1 MTPVRLSLLAVIL
14 SVLCIQVGNG
24 ILGNLLPLTLDAA
37 GYPVSAVGL
46 VVTGHALGFMAG
58 SFFGGALIRELGN
71 TRAFTVL
78 AVLGGVATV
87 CYAIATD
94 PWLWAILRA
103 LLGFGL
109 AGLFVILESWLNQSV
124 DNVRRGSVMGLYQ
137 LAQKVAYTCCHAAR
151 ATHSSPMLFSS
162 IPRVTLAASAVPVA
176 TTKGGRPP
184 RPRLT
189 RVSLW
194 TVIRR
199 VPAAA
204 AGCFSSGLINNPIAG
219 MAPIYCT
226 GIGFS
231 QSWAAILVATM
242 QVGSLLSQWPMAR
255 FSDRLDRRWVMLGS
269 AAIASATSLAI
280 VLTGASVPWLL
291 FVLFALWGGASL
303 STYAICVAQA
313 NDRAPRGAAVAISST
328 LQLLWSI
335 GSVSGPML
343 GTLAIAWLGPDGL
356 FVYGAVLAAALCA
369 FVGWRLKVRP
379 PSMPVPSHV
388 TRDHL

>member
-14 SVLCIQVGNG
+14 SVLCIQGGNG
-24 ILGNLLPLTLDAA
+24 ILGNLLPLALDAA
-37 GYPVSAVGL
+37 GHPVGAVGL

-58 SFFGGALIRELGN
+58 SYFGGALIRELGN

-78 AVLGGVATV
+78 AVLSGLSTV
-87 CYAIATD
+87 CYAIAIE
-94 PWLWAILRA
+94 PWLWATLRA

-137 LAQKVAYTCCHAAR
+137 LAQKVAYTLGQAAI
-151 ATHSSPMLFSS
+151 ATEGPPLMFFLIAGVAF
-162 IPRVTLAASAVPVA
+162 AASAVPVA
-176 TTKGGRPP
+176 TAKGGRPP
-184 RPRLT
+184 PPRLT

-204 AGCFSSGLINNPIAG
+204 AGCFAAGLINNPIAG

-226 GIGFS
+226 GVGFS

-269 AAIASATSLAI
+269 AATASVTSLAI
-280 VLTGASVPWLL
+280 VLTGANVPWLL
-291 FVLFALWGGASL
+291 FVLFALWGAASL

-335 GSVSGPML
+335 GSVSGPLL
-343 GTLAIAWLGPDGL
+343 GTLAMSRLGPDGL
-356 FVYGAVLAAALCA
+356 FVYGAVLAAVLCG
-369 FVGWRLKVRP
+369 FVGWRLHVRP
-379 PSMPVPSHV
+379 PSLPVPSHV

>member
-1 MTPVRLSLLAVIL
+1 MTPVRLSLLAVVL
-14 SVLCIQVGNG
+14 STLCIQAGNG
-24 ILGNLLPLTLDAA
+24 ILGNLLPLALDAA
-37 GYPVSAVGL
+37 GYPVGAVGL

-78 AVLGGVATV
+78 ALLGGVATA
-87 CYAIATD
+87 CYAITTE
-94 PWLWAILRA
+94 PWLWAALRA
-103 LLGFGL
+103 VLGFGL

-137 LAQKVAYTCCHAAR
+137 LSQKVAYTIGQAAI
-151 ATHSSPMLFSS
+151 ATEGDPWLFFL
-162 IPRVTLAASAVPVA
+162 IAAVAFAASAWPVA
-176 TTKGGRPP
+176 TAKGGRPP

-204 AGCFSSGLINNPIAG
+204 AGCFSAGLINSPVAG
-219 MAPIYCT
+219 MAPIY
-226 GIGFS
+226 GIGVGLS
-231 QSWAAILVATM
+231 PSWTAILMAVM

-255 FSDRLDRRWVMLGS
+255 FSDRMDRRWVMLGS
-269 AAIASATSLAI
+269 AALAAASSLAI
-280 VLTGASVPWLL
+280 MLVGARVPWLL
-291 FVLFALWGGASL
+291 FVLFALWGAASL
-303 STYAICVAQA
+303 STYAVCVAQA

-335 GSVSGPML
+335 GSVSGPFL
-343 GTLAIAWLGPDGL
+343 ATLVIGWMGRDGL
-356 FVYGAVLAAALCA
+356 FAYGAVLAAVLCG
-369 FVGWRLKVRP
+369 FVGWRLYVRP
-379 PSMPVPSHV
+379 PSLAVPSHV
-388 TRDHL
+388 PRDHL